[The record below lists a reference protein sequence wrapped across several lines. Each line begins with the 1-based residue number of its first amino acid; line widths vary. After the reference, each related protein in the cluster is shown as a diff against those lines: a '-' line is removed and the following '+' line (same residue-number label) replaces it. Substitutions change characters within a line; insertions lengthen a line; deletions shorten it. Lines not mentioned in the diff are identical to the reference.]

1 MLDSYTLSESKS
13 KIGSSFI
20 ALQLIQSNNN
30 ALFNKLVLI
39 SLERSRGAFIKYWN
53 INILIVQLCKFKG
66 AAHCEIDAKVLQEV
80 GLEMHLHPHSKSFR
94 DGTARVIPAAER
106 LGLAQSLVRAS
117 S

>member
-13 KIGSSFI
+13 KIGNTFI
-20 ALQLIQSNNN
+20 ALQLIQSNN

-39 SLERSRGAFIKYWN
+39 SLEKSRGAFIKYWN

-66 AAHCEIDAKVLQEV
+66 AAHREIDAKVLQEV

-106 LGLAQSLVRAS
+106 LGPAQSLVRAS
-117 S
+117 L